1 MVVIGLSLLI
11 TLILAGSLT
20 LTHGAGIDV
29 DNQFQPEMIDSFPTV
44 NDPRLKVEMVVE
56 GLNFPSN
63 MAFLGQDDILV
74 TEKNNGTVQRVI
86 NGTIQHEPLID
97 LAVATRA
104 ERGMLGIAISD
115 INNGF
120 DNSNKSADVYLYYT
134 KSVIDG
140 DSNGTARGE
149 KTRGNYLFK
158 YDLIDSKLT
167 NAVQLLNLSKHKGF
181 AHNGGAIIIGPD
193 KNLYIPIGDADGYSN
208 STNFPEH
215 NTEAQNVIGGGS
227 PDGTGGILTIDANG
241 MPYANILGDS
251 DDLMKYYAYGIRNS
265 FGLDFDP
272 VTGNLWDTEN
282 GVDYGDEI
290 NIVKPGFNSGWKK
303 IQGMAPDV
311 FNHSQLV
318 NFDGKGKYSDPEFT
332 WMYTVGPTK
341 IKFLDSDKLG
351 DEYKNDILVSDVKYG
366 RIYHFELNDKRD
378 ALILS
383 GKLADKV
390 ANSDEEDKELIFGS
404 GFGGITDMDVGPDG
418 FLYVLSFGKGAI
430 YKVSP
435 K

>member
-1 MVVIGLSLLI
+1 MSVIGLSLLT

-20 LTHGAGIDV
+20 LNNGAGIDV

-44 NDPRLKVEMVVE
+44 NDPKLKVEMVVE
-56 GLNFPSN
+56 GLNFPSS

-120 DNSNKSADVYLYYT
+120 DNSKKSADVYLYYT

-251 DDLMKYYAYGIRNS
+251 EDVMKYYAYGIRNS

-351 DEYKNDILVSDVKYG
+351 DKYKNDILVSDIKYG

-378 ALILS
+378 DLILS

-390 ANSDEEDKELIFGS
+390 ADSDEEDKELIFGS